1 MKELQGSAITEIDLP
16 AKVYFARL
24 ASIDRYPAWFEVV
37 RAVEILERER
47 GGRPR
52 LVRVELHVPQ
62 SPFGT
67 DFELVIAVRADRP
80 RAMQF
85 TRVPDGPA
93 DRDRLEITWQL
104 TEDGSTQIEF
114 EFDAAVSFVPG
125 YLPVG
130 SAGDAIA
137 EAILGAATAAFTDSA
152 PDSVRRTRG
161 RH

>member
-1 MKELQGSAITEIDLP
+1 LKELQGSASTEIELT
-16 AKVYFARL
+16 AEECFARL
-24 ASIDRYPAWFEVV
+24 ASIDRYPTWFEVV

-67 DFELVIAVRADRP
+67 DFELVVAVQADRP

-85 TRVPDGPA
+85 TKVPDGPA
-93 DRDRLEITWQL
+93 DQDRLELIWQL
-104 TEDGSTQIEF
+104 SENGLTQIEF

-137 EAILGAATAAFTDSA
+137 DAILGAATAAFT
-152 PDSVRRTRG
+152 G
-161 RH
+161 RLG

>member
-1 MKELQGSAITEIDLP
+1 LKELQGSASTEIEMT
-16 AKVYFARL
+16 AEACFARL

-47 GGRPR
+47 DGRPR

-67 DFELVIAVRADRP
+67 DFELLVAIHADRP
-80 RAMQF
+80 GAMRF
-85 TRVPDGPA
+85 TKVPDGPA
-93 DRDRLEITWQL
+93 DPDRLELTWQL
-104 TEDGSTQIEF
+104 TESGSTQIEF
-114 EFDAAVSFVPG
+114 EFDAAMSFVPG

-137 EAILGAATAAFTDSA
+137 EAILNAAAAAFTS
-152 PDSVRRTRG
+152 RLG
-161 RH
+161 

>member
-1 MKELQGSAITEIDLP
+1 MKELQGSANTEIDLP
-16 AKVYFARL
+16 AEECFARL

-37 RAVEILERER
+37 RAVEILERGR
-47 GGRPR
+47 NGRPR

-67 DFELVIAVRADRP
+67 DFELVVAVRAARP

-85 TRVPDGPA
+85 TKVPDGPA
-93 DRDRLEITWQL
+93 DPDRLELTWQL
-104 TEDGSTQIEF
+104 TENGSTQIQF

-130 SAGDAIA
+130 SAGDVIA
-137 EAILGAATAAFTDSA
+137 EAILNAATTAFTS
-152 PDSVRRTRG
+152 RLG
-161 RH
+161 